1 MFRSTDGG
9 KTWSPIN
16 NGVTARFVVA
26 LVIDPL
32 TTTTLYVAALDSFG
46 SSEGVYESTDGGN
59 SWNLRR
65 NGMTNTNL
73 RSLAIDP
80 VTPTTLYAG
89 AFNGPIYKTTDGADN
104 WAPSGNQPPI
114 IPLSLAVDPHTP
126 SRIFAADAS
135 GIGEVFRSIDAGA
148 TWQSVLNQSDAEGI
162 WVVLAR
168 SRPDWCTP
176 HSGTVTLGIL
186 ASLRVWMV
194 AITGP
199 SCDPAEERS
208 CLIR

>member
-1 MFRSTDGG
+1 MFRSTNGG

-16 NGVTARFVVA
+16 NGLAARFVMG

-32 TTTTLYVAALDSFG
+32 TPTTLYVATIDSFG
-46 SSEGVYESTDGGN
+46 GAGGVYKSTDGGN

-126 SRIFAADAS
+126 TRIFAADAS
-135 GIGEVFRSIDAGA
+135 G
-148 TWQSVLNQSDAEGI
+148 
-162 WVVLAR
+162 
-168 SRPDWCTP
+168 SRW
-176 HSGTVTLGIL
+176 SFSEYRRG
-186 ASLRVWMV
+186 SNV
-194 AITGP
+194 AI
-199 SCDPAEERS
+199 RS
-208 CLIR
+208 ESNRCGGYLGWC